1 MKDLGS
7 KKVKKALILSG
18 IYWNSSIQRHHII
31 SKFLFELGYEVYFI
45 EAIPSS
51 VFSLKKLL
59 MRLKKI
65 KKEKKEKKVD
75 LNGIFL
81 KNYNF
86 LNPVLLFKLY
96 NTYKINRLRKEVGEE
111 IDLVINYL
119 PISTTLEI
127 MKRIKFKKVVYDCVR
142 DFEIWGGYPKSI
154 MKLEKEIVKKSH
166 FILVDSFYLKKK
178 LTSKYGNKKIIQ
190 ILPTLDIKSYEILE
204 KSSERK
210 IKKIKKIVYFGS
222 IADHLDIDLLNNL
235 SKKYEIH
242 IIGEIYTT
250 KTISK
255 DIVIHEF
262 QTNLIDLSNLIY
274 SIADA
279 LIIPYLNKLDGVI
292 PAKLMQCLATQLPI
306 FINEFY
312 DSLIL
317 QDYLYVY
324 KNQENLCFQIENF
337 EKLGYSQKKRKM
349 KELAEKN
356 LEENLKKR
364 IEVLF

>member
-1 MKDLGS
+1 M
-7 KKVKKALILSG
+7 KKALVLSG
-18 IYWNSSIQRHHII
+18 IHWNSSIQRHHII
-31 SKFLFELGYEVYFI
+31 SKILVELGYEVYFI

-51 VFSLKKLL
+51 IFSLKKLL
-59 MRLKKI
+59 MKLKKL
-65 KKEKKEKKVD
+65 KKEKKVD
-75 LNGIFL
+75 SDGVII

-86 LNPVLLFKLY
+86 LNPILLFKFY
-96 NTYKINRLRKEVGEE
+96 NVYKINKLRKEVGEE

-127 MKRIKFKKVVYDCVR
+127 IKKIKFKKTIYDCVR
-142 DFEIWGGYPKSI
+142 DFEVWGEYPKNI
-154 MKLEKEIVKKSH
+154 MKVEDEIVKKSQL
-166 FILVDSFYLKKK
+166 ILVDSFYLNKK
-178 LTSKYGNKKIIQ
+178 LTSKYSNKKIIQ
-190 ILPTLDIKSYEILE
+190 ILPTLDVKSYKVLE

-210 IKKIKKIVYFGS
+210 IEKIKRIVYFGS
-222 IADHLDIDLLNNL
+222 IADHVDIELLNNL

-250 KTISK
+250 KILSNNIIK
-255 DIVIHEF
+255 HEF

-279 LIIPYLNKLDGVI
+279 LIIPYLNRLDGVI

-324 KNQENLCFQIENF
+324 KDEGNLCFQIENF
-337 EKLGYSQKKRKM
+337 EKLGYSQKKKKM
-349 KELAEKN
+349 KKLAEEN
-356 LEENLKKR
+356 LEENLKER
-364 IEVLF
+364 IEVLV

>member
-1 MKDLGS
+1 M
-7 KKVKKALILSG
+7 KKALVLSG
-18 IYWNSSIQRHHII
+18 IYWNSSIQRHHVI
-31 SKFLFELGYEVYFI
+31 SKILVELGYEVYFI

-59 MRLKKI
+59 MRLKKL

-75 LNGIFL
+75 SNGVII
-81 KNYNF
+81 KNYSF
-86 LNPVLLFKLY
+86 LNPILLFKFY
-96 NTYKINRLRKEVGEE
+96 NIYKINKLRKEIGEE
-111 IDLVINYL
+111 VDLVINYL

-127 MKRIKFKKVVYDCVR
+127 IKRIKFKKVIYDCVR
-142 DFEIWGGYPKSI
+142 DFEVWGGYPKNI
-154 MKLEKEIVKKSH
+154 MKLEDKVVKKSQ
-166 FILVDSFYLKKK
+166 FILVDSFYLNKK
-178 LTSKYGNKKIIQ
+178 LISKYSNKKIVQ
-190 ILPTLDIKSYEILE
+190 ILPTLDVKSYEILK

-210 IKKIKKIVYFGS
+210 IEKIKRIVYFGS
-222 IADHLDIDLLNNL
+222 IADHLDIELLNNL

-242 IIGEIYTT
+242 IIGEIYST
-250 KTISK
+250 KILSN
-255 DIVIHEF
+255 DIIIHEF

-279 LIIPYLNKLDGVI
+279 LIIPYLDRLDGVI

-324 KNQENLCFQIENF
+324 KNEENLCFQIENF
-337 EKLGYSQKKRKM
+337 EKLGYSQKKKKM
-349 KELAEKN
+349 KMLAKEN
-356 LEENLKKR
+356 LEENLKER
-364 IEVLF
+364 IEVLV